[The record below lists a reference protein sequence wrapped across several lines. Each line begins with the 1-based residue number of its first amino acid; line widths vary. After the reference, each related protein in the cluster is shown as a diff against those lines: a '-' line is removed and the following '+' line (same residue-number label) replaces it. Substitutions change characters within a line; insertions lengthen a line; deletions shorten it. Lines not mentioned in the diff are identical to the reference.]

1 MKRPLDGV
9 RIVDLTN
16 MLMAPYASQILGDM
30 GADVVKLETP
40 DGDPVRGI
48 GPGRSREMGAL
59 FLNCNRSKR
68 SVALDLKK
76 PSGQAVALDLIA
88 DANVLLYNRRPQVM
102 ARLGMSHEAVSARN
116 PAIIYAGTFGYGQN
130 GPYAHKPA
138 FDDLI
143 QGAVAVPSLS
153 IHDRGGEPQFAPTA
167 IVDRGV
173 ALWAV
178 GQICAALYHQ
188 ARTGEGQRI
197 DIPMFEM
204 MASFVLGDHLGGLTY
219 RPAEGP
225 SVYSRLVAKDR
236 RPYKTSD
243 GYVCVLV
250 YTDRHWRDFF
260 NALGRGEEFARD
272 PRFRSITARV
282 ENIGSIYAELA
293 ELMLTRTTAE
303 WLAFFDETDIPATPL
318 HTIDTLVADPHL
330 AAVGFFRE
338 EEHPSE
344 GAIRAMA
351 YPSAWSA
358 TQPGTS
364 RPAPRLGEHDEEVLR
379 EMGYDDA
386 RIAALRA
393 EGALGAARKE
403 NEEAS

>member
-9 RIVDLTN
+9 KIVDLTN

-30 GADVVKLETP
+30 GADIVKLETRE
-40 DGDPVRGI
+40 GDPVRGI
-48 GPGRSREMGAL
+48 GPGRSREMGAI

-76 PSGQAVALDLIA
+76 PAGQAVALDMIA
-88 DANVLLYNRRPQVM
+88 DADVLLYNRRPKVM
-102 ARLGMSHEAVSARN
+102 ARLGMSYEAVSARN
-116 PAIIYAGTFGYGQN
+116 PRIIYAGTFGYGQK
-130 GPYAHKPA
+130 GPYGHKPA

-153 IHDRGGEPQFAPTA
+153 IHDRDGEPHFAPTA

-197 DIPMFEM
+197 DIPMFEV
-204 MASFVLGDHLGGLTY
+204 MASLVLGDHLGGETF

-225 SVYSRLVAKDR
+225 AVYGRLVAKDR
-236 RPYKTSD
+236 RPYRTKD
-243 GYVCVLV
+243 GYVCVVV

-260 NALGRGEEFARD
+260 KALGRGDEFARD
-272 PRFRSITARV
+272 PRFATITARAANV
-282 ENIGSIYAELA
+282 SSIYAELA
-293 ELMLTRTTAE
+293 ELMKTRTTAD

-344 GAIRAMA
+344 GAIRTMA
-351 YPSAWSA
+351 YPSDWSA
-358 TQPGTS
+358 TQPAAS

-393 EGALGAARKE
+393 EGVLGAHDK
-403 NEEAS
+403 NKQEAS

>member
-9 RIVDLTN
+9 KIVDLTN

-48 GPGRSREMGAL
+48 GPGRSPEMGAV

-76 PSGQAVALDLIA
+76 PEGQAVALDMIA
-88 DANVLLYNRRPQVM
+88 DADVLLYNRRPQVM
-102 ARLGMSHEAVSARN
+102 ARLGMSYEAVSARN
-116 PAIIYAGTFGYGQN
+116 PRIIYAGTFGYGQN
-130 GPYAHKPA
+130 GPYGHKPA

-143 QGAVAVPSLS
+143 QGAVAIPSLTT
-153 IHDRGGEPQFAPTA
+153 HDRGGEPQFTPTA
-167 IVDRGV
+167 VVDRGV

-204 MASFVLGDHLGGLTY
+204 MTTFVLGDHLAGETFM
-219 RPAEGP
+219 PAEGS
-225 SVYSRLVAKDR
+225 SVYARLVAKDR
-236 RPYKTSD
+236 RPYRTKD
-243 GYVCVLV
+243 GYVCVV
-250 YTDRHWRDFF
+250 AYTDRHWRDFF
-260 NALGRGEEFARD
+260 KALGREDDFNGD
-272 PRFRSITARV
+272 PRFATITARAANV
-282 ENIGSIYAELA
+282 TSIYAELA

-303 WLAFFDETDIPATPL
+303 WLEFFDETDIPATPL
-318 HTIDTLVADPHL
+318 HTVDTLVEDPHL
-330 AAVGFFRE
+330 KAVGFFRE
-338 EEHPSE
+338 EQHPSE

-351 YPSAWSA
+351 YPSEWSA
-358 TQPGTS
+358 TQPASS
-364 RPAPRLGEHDEEVLR
+364 RPAPRLGEHDAEVLR

-386 RIAALRA
+386 RIAALRV
-393 EGALGAARKE
+393 GGVLGATEMNKRE
-403 NEEAS
+403 SS